1 MVSAAESITGPTP
14 LSQDQDSSQHKHQ
27 ASPVTSIKTTRKIG
41 TREQAPKQ
49 EVSLCV
55 PDYARLSAGGN
66 VAAESGA
73 AHPGAAP
80 GLLRPG
86 ALAHDGQV
94 LGAAQSP
101 GLRPGQRCV
110 RGGLRQQDGHHTLR

>member
-1 MVSAAESITGPTP
+1 M
-14 LSQDQDSSQHKHQ
+14 
-27 ASPVTSIKTTRKIG
+27 
-41 TREQAPKQ
+41 
-49 EVSLCV
+49 SLCV

-94 LGAAQSP
+94 LGPALAP
-101 GLRPGQRCV
+101 RLRG
-110 RGGLRQQDGHHTLR
+110 RGGPQAGAAAPRAAHTLR